1 MNTMHTFEWES
12 SSSQNGKWPKR
23 DALSDSEPENW
34 EIESLLNVPTI
45 EDAVDSVTYILCNK
59 AQDYNLEVQ
68 CGSSMNNK
76 LEAMLNKM
84 ARN

>member
-1 MNTMHTFEWES
+1 M
-12 SSSQNGKWPKR
+12 
-23 DALSDSEPENW
+23 
-34 EIESLLNVPTI
+34 ESLLNVPTI

-68 CGSSMNNK
+68 CGSPMNNK
-76 LEAMLNKM
+76 LEATLNKM